1 MGRVPVLSFGAVDS
15 DETTRLVR
23 DAKAGSPEAIER
35 LYERLA
41 PRLLA
46 FIRLRLGR
54 TLRAHLESRDILQ
67 AALLRS
73 FERLP
78 QLEGTGA
85 GEMMA
90 WLTRIA
96 ENEIRDR
103 ADYHQRQRRDAARDV
118 PLDEA
123 HQAIA
128 ADLRS
133 MSSRIV
139 LDEEAARLE
148 RAIERLTDDH
158 REVILLRKFE
168 ELGYREIAARLGRS
182 EDACRMLL
190 ARAMAA
196 LTVAMTED
204 TP

>member
-1 MGRVPVLSFGAVDS
+1 
-15 DETTRLVR
+15 
-23 DAKAGSPEAIER
+23 
-35 LYERLA
+35 
-41 PRLLA
+41 
-46 FIRLRLGR
+46 
-54 TLRAHLESRDILQ
+54 
-67 AALLRS
+67 
-73 FERLP
+73 
-78 QLEGTGA
+78 
-85 GEMMA
+85 
-90 WLTRIA
+90 
-96 ENEIRDR
+96 
-103 ADYHQRQRRDAARDV
+103 
-118 PLDEA
+118 
-123 HQAIA
+123 
-128 ADLRS
+128 

-139 LDEEAARLE
+139 LDEETARLE

>member
-1 MGRVPVLSFGAVDS
+1 MGAVDV

-85 GEMMA
+85 GQMMA

-103 ADYHQRQRRDAARDV
+103 ADYHKRQRRDAARDV

-196 LTVAMTED
+196 LTLAMTEVA
-204 TP
+204 P

>member
-1 MGRVPVLSFGAVDS
+1 V

-85 GEMMA
+85 GQMMA

-103 ADYHQRQRRDAARDV
+103 ADYHKRQRRDAARDV

-196 LTVAMTED
+196 LTLAMTEVA
-204 TP
+204 P

>member
-1 MGRVPVLSFGAVDS
+1 MAVQPDG
-15 DETTRLVR
+15 TTGLIR
-23 DAKAGSPEAIER
+23 DAKAGSPAAIER
-35 LYERLA
+35 LYERHA

-78 QLEGTGA
+78 QLEGS
-85 GEMMA
+85 GEGELMA
-90 WLTRIA
+90 WLMRIA

-103 ADYHQRQRRDAARDV
+103 ADYYQRQRRDAAREV

-123 HQAIA
+123 HAAIA
-128 ADLRS
+128 AGIRS

-148 RAIERLTDDH
+148 RAIERLSDAH
-158 REVILLRKFE
+158 REVILLRQFE
-168 ELGYREIAARLGRS
+168 ELGYREIASRLGRS

-196 LTVAMTED
+196 LTVAMTEK
-204 TP
+204 TT

>member
-1 MGRVPVLSFGAVDS
+1 VGAVDV

-85 GEMMA
+85 GQMMA

-103 ADYHQRQRRDAARDV
+103 ADYHKRQRRDAARDV

-196 LTVAMTED
+196 LTLAMTEVA
-204 TP
+204 P